1 LERIDGMLFLT
12 AQMKTIKEAAGSF
25 PGVVMK
31 ETPYNGNPSDLLV
44 LQRCVPSAQEILL
57 RTC

>member
-1 LERIDGMLFLT
+1 LPAAPT

-25 PGVVMK
+25 PGVVVK